1 MRRSSS
7 VLVGREDDLLALE
20 AAIAERRTRPII
32 LVGGEAGVGK
42 SRCVAEVVSRS
53 ATGDMTTVGS
63 CIQLGAEVLPYA
75 PFVDGLGRFVEALGA
90 RAGDALGRA
99 PEVLATLLP
108 DSPTGPATAD
118 AVSRGRMYEAV
129 RELLDRAP
137 GGLIFV
143 LEDIHWADR
152 SSLELLAYL
161 ASRLR
166 HGRTSIVA
174 TFRTDELHR
183 RHPLVPVLAE
193 LTRSGRTTRVDL
205 GRLDKAQVGALVR
218 AIRDDAPDALVEAI
232 AARSDGNP
240 FLVEELLAV
249 DARPTVPLPGT
260 LRELLLA
267 RLGTLAEPSRRA
279 LGIVAAIG
287 RPADAELV
295 EAAWHGSPDDLD
307 GALREAID
315 RAILVVEPSGGRLAF
330 RHALIGEAVADDLLP
345 GERVRLH
352 AVLARILASRP
363 DLASPTRAGAAAEIA
378 HHLFQAH
385 DLSAAL
391 AASVTAGDAAVAARA
406 YPEARELYERA
417 LDLLE
422 RTPDDGRRAA
432 IDRIHLLDAAAE
444 ASFHSGDAARAVAL
458 GRQAVAATD
467 EASEAARMAYLI
479 GRLLAWSAGTGE
491 LEDLAALGERAVGL
505 VPPDPPTVDRALVL
519 LSLASAR
526 MHAGHHRRSLEL
538 ARESERVA
546 VACGAIGHEAS
557 ACALVAVSLAGLGRD
572 REAVEMVDRAVQLAD
587 GSRGTTETGITHI
600 NQAAVYSVTGRF
612 TDLPVVLA
620 AARVA
625 VDREGLHDMSEAWL
639 ATDEVD
645 LLVWQGR
652 WSEAEAL
659 AGRIIDAHPPP
670 SPRAWHHVVRG
681 QLRIRGGR
689 IIEGELDLRAAC
701 EVRPPVEPEIRA
713 RALGHLAEAALARS
727 DPRSAVQLV
736 DEALA
741 VLAPTD
747 EVPGRVHLFALGLR
761 AAADLAERA
770 RARHDAAAEA
780 EATAAAEPYIL
791 GILAAQEGRLVEGGA
806 TGGRVAARIAL
817 GLAEESRR
825 AVAWDPRMWAAA
837 ATSLAEVGEPYLAAC
852 CRYREAEAELAVKG
866 NKGRVATILRDAR
879 TWSARVGAE
888 PLRRDIESLARR
900 ARLDLVVAPSP
911 DDALPAPDGPAVAP
925 ADPYGLSARERDV
938 LALLVE
944 GRTNREIGATLFI
957 SEKTASSH
965 VTHILDKLGVPSRGA
980 AAALAVRGGLVGG
993 PGDDRL
999 W

>member
-1 MRRSSS
+1 MGMRRSSS
-7 VLVGREDDLLALE
+7 VLVGRDEDLRALE
-20 AAIAERRTRPII
+20 AALEDRAARPLI

-42 SRCVAEVVSRS
+42 SRCVAELVARS
-53 ATGDMTTVGS
+53 SADALATVGS

-75 PFVDGLGRFVEALGA
+75 PFVDGLGRFVEALGD
-90 RAGDALGRA
+90 RATEVLGAA

-108 DSPTGPATAD
+108 DPAASHPTTDG
-118 AVSRGRMYEAV
+118 VSRGRMYEAV

-137 GGLIFV
+137 GGLLFV

-166 HGRTSIVA
+166 HGRTAIVV

-205 GRLDKAQVGALVR
+205 GRLDGGQVGALVR
-218 AIRDDAPDALVEAI
+218 AIRVDAPESLVEAI
-232 AARSDGNP
+232 AGRSDGNP
-240 FLVEELLAV
+240 FLVEELLAA
-249 DARPTVPLPGT
+249 DAGPTSSLPGT

-267 RLGTLAEPSRRA
+267 RLGTLAEPSRRV

-287 RPADAELV
+287 RPADTELV
-295 EAAWHGSPDDLD
+295 EAAWHGSADELD

-352 AVLARILASRP
+352 AVLARILAGRP
-363 DLASPTRAGAAAEIA
+363 DLASPTRAGATAEIA
-378 HHLFQAH
+378 HHLFEAH
-385 DLSAAL
+385 DLAAAL
-391 AASVTAGDAAVAARA
+391 AAAVTAGDAAVAARA

-422 RTPDDGRRAA
+422 RAPDDGGRAPV
-432 IDRIHLLDAAAE
+432 DRIHLLDAAAE

-458 GRQAVAATD
+458 GRQAVAASD
-467 EASEAARMAYLI
+467 EASDAARMAYLI
-479 GRLLAWSAGTGE
+479 GRLLEWSAGTGE

-505 VPPDPPTVDRALVL
+505 MPPDPPTVDRALVL
-519 LSLASAR
+519 LSLASAK

-557 ACALVAVSLAGLGRD
+557 ARALVAVSLAGLGRD
-572 REAVEMVDRAVQLAD
+572 REAVEMVDQAVRLAE

-612 TDLPVVLA
+612 TDLPAVLA
-620 AARVA
+620 TAHMA

-652 WSEAEAL
+652 WSEAEVL
-659 AGRIIDAHPPP
+659 AGRMIDAHPSP
-670 SPRAWHHVVRG
+670 SPRAWHHIVRG
-681 QLRIRGGR
+681 QLRVRGGR
-689 IIEGELDLRAAC
+689 ISEGERDLRAAC
-701 EVRPPVEPEIRA
+701 DVMPPVEPEIRA
-713 RALGHLAEAALARS
+713 RALGHLAEAALARG
-727 DPRSAVQLV
+727 DPRGAVLLV

-747 EVPGRVHLFALGLR
+747 EIPGRVHLFALGLR

-770 RARHDAAAEA
+770 RARRDAAAEA
-780 EATAAAEPYIL
+780 EAAVAAEPYIA
-791 GILAAQEGRLVEGGA
+791 GILAAREGRLVEAGQLGVGSRHAWRWGWPKRAVGPVPGTPRRGPRRRRRSPRSASHTWRPAAATARRGRSSPAGA
-806 TGGRVAARIAL
+806 TGNGWSRSCAMLGPGRPASGPNHSAAMSNPWPGAHGSTLPSRHHPKMP
-817 GLAEESRR
+817 SRR
-825 AVAWDPRMWAAA
+825 RKA
-837 ATSLAEVGEPYLAAC
+837 
-852 CRYREAEAELAVKG
+852 
-866 NKGRVATILRDAR
+866 LRSRRPTR
-879 TWSARVGAE
+879 TASARGSATCS
-888 PLRRDIESLARR
+888 PSWWMAGRTARSGRACSSARR
-900 ARLDLVVAPSP
+900 R
-911 DDALPAPDGPAVAP
+911 PAP
-925 ADPYGLSARERDV
+925 
-938 LALLVE
+938 
-944 GRTNREIGATLFI
+944 T
-957 SEKTASSH
+957 
-965 VTHILDKLGVPSRGA
+965 
-980 AAALAVRGGLVGG
+980 
-993 PGDDRL
+993 
-999 W
+999 